1 MNVMVTGGCGFLGS
15 HVCEFYAKRGDSV
28 VAYDNLTKYE
38 LGRTGYAIERAR
50 QYNCDYLNDLG
61 VYIAEED
68 IRDLE
73 TVMDYAS
80 DVDFI
85 VHTAAQPAMT
95 IGVEDPVLDFNT
107 NVRGTFNVLE
117 AVRRYR
123 IPMVSCGTIHIY
135 GNSINGSLNEDETR
149 YSRTPPAIDETHPVV
164 QGKLT
169 PLHASKRSAELY
181 VETYMHTY
189 KLPVASFRLT
199 GLYGPRQ
206 FGGEDHGWVAN
217 FSIRALLEQPI
228 RVFGTGKQVRDI
240 LFASDVARAF
250 HAFYQHGKPGI
261 YNLGG
266 GPDYS
271 ISLLECIDCISD
283 ITGKAVR
290 VEFEEERLG
299 DLLYFVCD
307 SSKAAR
313 ELHWTPDVSPK
324 RGISSLIRWIEKEI
338 DIFKGVRY
346 ESAYSSSW

>member
-1 MNVMVTGGCGFLGS
+1 MKVLVTGGCGFLGS
-15 HVCEFYAKRGDSV
+15 HVCTFYAERGDSV
-28 VAYDNLTKYE
+28 IAYDNLTKYE

-50 QYNCDYLNDLG
+50 QYNCDYLEDLG
-61 VYIAEED
+61 VQIAEED
-68 IRDLE
+68 IRDLD
-73 TVMDYAS
+73 TLMDHAS
-80 DVDFI
+80 GVDFI

-95 IGVEDPVLDFNT
+95 IAIEDPSLDFST

-123 IPMVSCGTIHIY
+123 IPMASCGTIHIY
-135 GNSINGSLNEDETR
+135 GNSINDSLTEGETR
-149 YSRTPPAIDETHPVV
+149 YRRTPPAIDEAHPVV
-164 QGKLT
+164 QGSLT

-240 LFASDVARAF
+240 LFATDVARAF
-250 HAFYQHGKPGI
+250 HAFYKHGKPGI

-266 GPDYS
+266 GPDFS
-271 ISLLECIDCISD
+271 ISLLECIDFIGN
-283 ITGKAVR
+283 ITGKAPL
-290 VEFEEERLG
+290 VEFEDMRLG

-307 SSKAAR
+307 SSKAER
-313 ELHWTPDVSPK
+313 ELHWAPEVSPK
-324 RGISSLIRWIEKEI
+324 KGISQLIRWIEKEI
-338 DIFKGVRY
+338 DIFRGVRY
-346 ESAYSSSW
+346 ESAYTCSW